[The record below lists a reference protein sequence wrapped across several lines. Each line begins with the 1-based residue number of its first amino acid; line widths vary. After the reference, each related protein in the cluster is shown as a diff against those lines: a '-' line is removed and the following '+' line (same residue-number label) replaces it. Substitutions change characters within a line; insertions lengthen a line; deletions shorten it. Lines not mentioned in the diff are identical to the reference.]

1 MSNEVRFGAWL
12 KQRRKMMGLTQAGL
26 AECVGCSVRTV
37 IQIELGE
44 RRPSKQIAEL
54 LAKCVNVP
62 SQEVSAFVEYARET
76 PGQTEAQTPPPWSSQ
91 PRSPNNL
98 PAPPTAFIGRE
109 RETAAAC
116 ALLRRAEVRLATMT
130 GGPGIG
136 KTRLSLRV
144 ASALT
149 GDPGFR
155 DGVFFVALAS
165 IRDPALV
172 ASTIARTL
180 KIQEAP
186 GQPLLDRLKEALRD
200 RRMLLLLDNFEHV
213 IPGAPVLA
221 ELLALAPGLKVLAT
235 SRALLHLYGEYEFPV
250 HSLAL
255 PDPGEPLQA
264 EGLARYEAVRL
275 FTERAIAAKLDFAIT
290 DENAALIAGICI
302 QLEGMPLAIE
312 LAAARIKDLAPQAI
326 SSRLHRKLDLLVGGP
341 QDLPARQ
348 QTLRAAIDW
357 SYDLL
362 DREEQAIFRSMS
374 VFVGGCTQEA
384 VRAVCLLKGE
394 HEVDLP
400 GSIASLVGKSLV
412 QQEAAGEDVRLRM
425 LEITR
430 EYAWERLAEIE
441 AEALHKRHAE
451 YYLSVAVAAEPRLK
465 GEQQITWLDRLEAE
479 HNNLRAAL
487 QWSLQHRE
495 VEITLRLGSALW
507 RFWLIR
513 GYLSEGRRW
522 LEEALASGGA
532 GVGVVPA
539 TVRANALNGAGN
551 LAYSA
556 GDYAAALAL
565 HEESLG
571 LRRELGDKQGM
582 AGALNNIA
590 VVWRDRGDYERAST
604 YFEMS
609 LELKRELGDKM
620 GIASSLN
627 NLGVVRQRQSNYDA
641 AQACYEESL
650 LIWREA
656 GEKYGIA
663 TALTN
668 LGVLQGFRGNYEAAR
683 SLHEESLLIRR
694 ELGDKLGISTSL
706 GNIATVVLAQGDY
719 AAARA
724 LHEENLAIRREQGD
738 DKPGMAHSLYDL
750 GFVLHRQGD
759 LKQAVLLIKESLS
772 IGRDLGNKQGIA
784 ECLAELAVVAVS
796 QAQAKKHKGQ
806 QRATLERA
814 ARLFGAAGAL
824 SEAIGFQLQ
833 RADRDS
839 FDRQAALA
847 CAQLGKPAW
856 DALRA
861 EGCAL
866 TMEQAVAYASRE
878 S

>member
-1 MSNEVRFGAWL
+1 MSEGIRFGAWL
-12 KQRRKMMGLTQAGL
+12 KQRRKTMGLTQAGL
-26 AECVGCSVRTV
+26 AECVGCSVRTI

-54 LAKCVNVP
+54 MARCINVP
-62 SQEVSAFVEYARET
+62 SREVPAFVEYARET
-76 PGQTEAQTPPPWSSQ
+76 PGQPEAQTPPPWSSQ
-91 PRSPNNL
+91 QRSPNNL

-116 ALLRRAEVRLATMT
+116 ALLRRAEVRLVTMT
-130 GGPGIG
+130 GAPGIG

-144 ASALT
+144 ASALIA
-149 GDPGFR
+149 DPAFR
-155 DGVFFVALAS
+155 DGVFFIALAS
-165 IRDPALV
+165 IRDPNLV

-186 GQPLLDRLKEALRD
+186 GQPLVERLKEALRD
-200 RRMLLLLDNFEHV
+200 KHMLLLLDNFEHV

-221 ELLALAPGLKVLAT
+221 KLLAAAPGLKVLAT

-255 PDPGEPLQA
+255 PDLQEPAQV
-264 EGLARYEAVRL
+264 ERLAQYEAVRL

-290 DENAALIAGICI
+290 GENAALIAGICI
-302 QLEGMPLAIE
+302 QLEGLPLAIE
-312 LAAARIKDLAPQAI
+312 LAAARTREFTPEAI
-326 SSRLHRKLDLLVGGP
+326 SSKLHKKLDLLVGGP

-362 DREEQAIFRSMS
+362 DEKEQAIFRRMS
-374 VFVGGCTQEA
+374 VFVGGCTREA
-384 VRAVCLLKGE
+384 VQAVCLLGSAPG
-394 HEVDLP
+394 VDLP
-400 GSIASLVGKSLV
+400 GSIASLLDKSLL

-430 EYAWERLAEIE
+430 EYATERLAESE
-441 AEALHKRHAE
+441 AEVVQKRHAE
-451 YYLSVAVAAEPRLK
+451 YYLSVAEAAEPQLK
-465 GEQQITWLDRLEAE
+465 GGQQIAWLDRLEAE

-487 QWSLQHRE
+487 QWSLQYGE
-495 VEITLRLGSALW
+495 VEVALRLGSALW

-522 LEEALASGGA
+522 LEEALALKAAGA
-532 GVGVVPA
+532 GAVPA

-565 HEESLG
+565 HEESLS

-590 VVWRDRGDYERAST
+590 VVWRDRGDYERASKH
-604 YFEMS
+604 FEES
-609 LELKRELGDKM
+609 LDLKRELGDKM

-641 AQACYEESL
+641 AQASYEESL

-668 LGVLQGFRGNYEAAR
+668 LGVLHGFRGNYEAAR
-683 SLHEESLLIRR
+683 SLHEESLAIRR
-694 ELGDKLGISTSL
+694 KLGDKLGIATSL
-706 GNIATVVLAQGDY
+706 ANIATVVLAQGDY
-719 AAARA
+719 ASARA
-724 LHEENLAIRREQGD
+724 LHEENLAIRREQG

-759 LKQAVLLIKESLS
+759 LKRAASLIKESLS
-772 IGRDLGNKQGIA
+772 IWRDLGNKQGIA
-784 ECLAELAVVAVS
+784 ECLAELAVIAVS
-796 QAQAKKHKGQ
+796 QAQEKKRKGQ
-806 QRATLERA
+806 QRATLGRA
-814 ARLFGAAGAL
+814 ARLFGAAEAI

-833 RADRDS
+833 RADRAS
-839 FDRQAALA
+839 FERNAALG
-847 CAQLGKPAW
+847 CTQLGQPSW
-856 DALRA
+856 DALQA
-861 EGCAL
+861 EGRAM
-866 TMEQAVAYASRE
+866 TIDHAVAYAST
-878 S
+878 

>member
-1 MSNEVRFGAWL
+1 MSNEIRFGAWL
-12 KQRRKMMGLTQAGL
+12 KQRRKMLGLTQAGL
-26 AECVGCSVRTV
+26 AECVGCSVRTI

-62 SQEVSAFVEYARET
+62 SQEVPAFVEYARET
-76 PGQTEAQTPPPWSSQ
+76 PGQPEAQTLPPWSS
-91 PRSPNNL
+91 PHRSPNNL

-116 ALLRRAEVRLATMT
+116 ALLRRAEVRLVTMT
-130 GGPGIG
+130 GPPGIG

-144 ASALT
+144 ASALV
-149 GDPGFR
+149 GDPTFR

-165 IRDPALV
+165 IRDPGLV
-172 ASTIARTL
+172 APTIARTL
-180 KIQEAP
+180 KIQESP
-186 GQPLLDRLKEALRD
+186 SQPLVERLKEALRD
-200 RRMLLLLDNFEHV
+200 KRMLLLLDNFEHV
-213 IPGAPVLA
+213 IPGATVLA
-221 ELLALAPGLKVLAT
+221 ELLTSAPGVKVLST

-255 PDPGEPLQA
+255 PDPAEPVQA
-264 EGLARYEAVRL
+264 EQLAQYEAVRL

-290 DENAALIAGICI
+290 NANAALIAGICI
-302 QLEGMPLAIE
+302 QLEGLPLAIE
-312 LAAARIKDLAPQAI
+312 LAAARIRDLTPQAI
-326 SSRLHRKLDLLVGGP
+326 SSRLHRKVDLLVGGP

-362 DREEQAIFRSMS
+362 VEQEQAIFRRMS

-384 VRAVCLLKGE
+384 VQAVCSLGSEL
-394 HEVDLP
+394 EVDLP
-400 GSIASLVGKSLV
+400 GSIASLIGKGLL

-430 EYAWERLAEIE
+430 EYAWERLAESE
-441 AEALHKRHAE
+441 AGAIQKRHAK
-451 YYLSVAVAAEPRLK
+451 YYLSVAEAAEPQLK
-465 GEQQITWLDRLEAE
+465 GGQQITWLDRLEIE
-479 HNNLRAAL
+479 HNNLRSAL
-487 QWSLQHRE
+487 QWSLKHE
-495 VEITLRLGSALW
+495 EMDVALRLGSALW

-522 LEEALASGGA
+522 LEEALAVGDG
-532 GVGVVPA
+532 GVGAVSA

-556 GDYAAALAL
+556 GDYAAAFAL
-565 HEESLG
+565 HEESLR

-590 VVWRDRGDYERAST
+590 VVWRDRVDYERASEH
-604 YFEMS
+604 FEES
-609 LELKRELGDKM
+609 LKLKRELGDKM

-627 NLGVVRQRQSNYDA
+627 NLGVARQRQSNYDA

-656 GEKYGIA
+656 GEKYGVA

-683 SLHEESLLIRR
+683 SLHEESLVIRR
-694 ELGDKLGISTSL
+694 ELGDKLGIATSL
-706 GNIATVVLAQGDY
+706 ANIATVVLAQGDY
-719 AAARA
+719 ASARA

-738 DKPGMAHSLYDL
+738 KPGMAHSFYDL

-759 LKQAVLLIKESLS
+759 LKQAASLIKDSLA
-772 IGRDLGNKQGIA
+772 IWKDLGNKQSVA
-784 ECLAELAVVAVS
+784 ECLAELAVIAVS
-796 QAQAKKHKGQ
+796 EAQTKKQRGQ
-806 QRATLERA
+806 QSATLERA
-814 ARLFGAAGAL
+814 ARLFGAAEAM

-833 RADRDS
+833 RADRDGFERNAS
-839 FDRQAALA
+839 LA
-847 CAQLGKPAW
+847 CAQLGQPTW
-856 DALRA
+856 EALQSEGRA
-861 EGCAL
+861 M
-866 TMEQAVAYASRE
+866 TMEQVVAYAST
-878 S
+878 

>member
-1 MSNEVRFGAWL
+1 MSNGIRFGAWL
-12 KQRRKMMGLTQAGL
+12 KQRRKTMGLTQAAL
-26 AECVGCSVRTV
+26 AECVGCSVRTI

-62 SQEVSAFVEYARET
+62 SQEVQAFVEYARET
-76 PGQTEAQTPPPWSSQ
+76 PGQPEAQTPPPWSSQ
-91 PRSPNNL
+91 HRGPNNL

-116 ALLRRAEVRLATMT
+116 ALLRRSEVRLVTMT
-130 GGPGIG
+130 GAPGIG
-136 KTRLSLRV
+136 KTRLSLQV

-149 GDPGFR
+149 VDPGFR

-165 IRDPALV
+165 IRDPGLV

-186 GQPLLDRLKEALRD
+186 GQPLVERLKEALRD
-200 RRMLLLLDNFEHV
+200 KHMLLLLDNFEHM

-221 ELLALAPGLKVLAT
+221 DLLASAPGLKVLAT

-250 HSLAL
+250 HSLTL
-255 PDPGEPLQA
+255 PDPHEPVQV
-264 EGLARYEAVRL
+264 ERLAQYEAVRL

-290 DENAALIAGICI
+290 GGNAALIAGICI
-302 QLEGMPLAIE
+302 QLEGLPLAIE
-312 LAAARIKDLAPQAI
+312 LAAARIRDLTPQAI
-326 SSRLHRKLDLLVGGP
+326 LSRLHRKLDLLVGGP

-362 DREEQAIFRSMS
+362 DREEQEIFRRMS
-374 VFVGGCTQEA
+374 VFVGSCTQEA
-384 VRAVCLLKGE
+384 VQAVCLLGSAL
-394 HEVDLP
+394 EVDLP
-400 GSIASLVGKSLV
+400 GSITSLVDKSLL
-412 QQEAAGEDVRLRM
+412 QQEPAGEDVRLRM

-430 EYAWERLAEIE
+430 EYAWERLAESE
-441 AEALHKRHAE
+441 AEAIQKRHAD
-451 YYLSVAVAAEPRLK
+451 YYLSVAEAAEPQLK
-465 GEQQITWLDRLEAE
+465 GVQQITWLDRLEAE

-487 QWSLQHRE
+487 QWSLQHAE
-495 VEITLRLGSALW
+495 VEVALRLGGALW

-522 LEEALASGGA
+522 LEEALALGEA
-532 GVGVVPA
+532 VVGVVPA
-539 TVRANALNGAGN
+539 AVRANALNGAGN

-565 HEESLG
+565 HEESLR

-590 VVWRDRGDYERAST
+590 VVWRDRGDYERASKH
-604 YFEMS
+604 FEKS
-609 LELKRELGDKM
+609 LKLKRELGDKM

-627 NLGVVRQRQSNYDA
+627 NLGVVRQRQSNYNA

-656 GEKYGIA
+656 GEKYGVA

-683 SLHEESLLIRR
+683 ALHEESLLIRR
-694 ELGDKLGISTSL
+694 ELGDKLGIATSL
-706 GNIATVVLAQGDY
+706 ANIATIVLAQGDY
-719 AAARA
+719 ASARA

-738 DKPGMAHSLYDL
+738 KPGMAHSFYDL
-750 GFVLHRQGD
+750 GFVLHRQGH
-759 LKQAVLLIKESLS
+759 LKQAALLIKQSLVVW
-772 IGRDLGNKQGIA
+772 GDLGNKQSIA
-784 ECLAELAVVAVS
+784 ECLAQLAVIAVA

-806 QRATLERA
+806 QKATLERA
-814 ARLFGAAGAL
+814 ARLFGAAEAI

-839 FDRQAALA
+839 FDRNAALA
-847 CAQLGKPAW
+847 CTQLGQPTW
-856 DALRA
+856 DALQA
-861 EGCAL
+861 EGRAM
-866 TMEQAVAYASRE
+866 TMEQAVTYVST
-878 S
+878 

>member
-1 MSNEVRFGAWL
+1 MGDGMRFGAWL
-12 KQRRKMMGLTQAGL
+12 KQRRKVMGLTQAGL

-62 SQEVSAFVEYARET
+62 SQEVPAFVEYARET
-76 PGQTEAQTPPPWSSQ
+76 PGQADAQTPMPWSSQ
-91 PRSPNNL
+91 QRSPNNL

-116 ALLRRAEVRLATMT
+116 ALLRRAEVRLVTMT
-130 GGPGIG
+130 GAPGIG
-136 KTRLSLRV
+136 KTRLSLQV

-149 GDPGFR
+149 GDPDFR

-165 IRDPALV
+165 IRDPGLV

-180 KIQEAP
+180 KVQEAP
-186 GQPLLDRLKEALRD
+186 GQPLLERLKEALRD

-221 ELLALAPGLKVLAT
+221 DLLVSAPGLKVLAT

-250 HSLAL
+250 HSLTL

-264 EGLARYEAVRL
+264 ERLAQYEAVRL
-275 FTERAIAAKLDFAIT
+275 FTERAVAAKFDFAIT

-302 QLEGMPLAIE
+302 QLEGLPLAIE
-312 LAAARIKDLAPQAI
+312 LAAARTRDLTPQAI
-326 SSRLHRKLDLLVGGP
+326 ASRLHSKLDLLVGGP

-362 DREEQAIFRSMS
+362 NGREQAIFRRMS
-374 VFVGGCTQEA
+374 VFVGGCKQEA
-384 VRAVCLLKGE
+384 VQAVCLLE
-394 HEVDLP
+394 SELEVDLP
-400 GSIASLVGKSLV
+400 GSIASLVDKSLL
-412 QQEAAGEDVRLRM
+412 QQEPAGEDMRLRM

-430 EYAWERLAEIE
+430 EYAWERLAGSESREIQ
-441 AEALHKRHAE
+441 KRHTE
-451 YYLSVAVAAEPRLK
+451 YYLSVAEAAEPQLK
-465 GEQQITWLDRLEAE
+465 GGQQITWLERLEAE

-487 QWSLQHRE
+487 RWSLQHGE
-495 VEITLRLGSALW
+495 VEIALRLGSALW

-513 GYLSEGRRW
+513 GYLSEGREW
-522 LEEALASGGA
+522 LEEALALGKDSTGA
-532 GVGVVPA
+532 VPA

-556 GDYAAALAL
+556 GDYAAALVL
-565 HEESLG
+565 HEESLR

-604 YFEMS
+604 YFEES
-609 LELKRELGDKM
+609 LSLKRELGDKM

-641 AQACYEESL
+641 AQACCEESL
-650 LIWREA
+650 LIWRES

-668 LGVLQGFRGNYEAAR
+668 LGILQGYRGNYEAAR
-683 SLHEESLLIRR
+683 SLHEESLLMRR
-694 ELGDKLGISTSL
+694 DLGDKLGISTSL
-706 GNIATVVLAQGDY
+706 GNIATVVVAQGDY
-719 AAARA
+719 VTARS
-724 LHEENLAIRREQGD
+724 LHEENLAIRREHG
-738 DKPGMAHSLYDL
+738 DKPGMAHSFYDL
-750 GFVLHRQGD
+750 GFVMHRQGD
-759 LKQAVLLIKESLS
+759 LKQAAWLIKESLS
-772 IGRDLGNKQGIA
+772 IWRDLGNKQGIA
-784 ECLAELAVVAVS
+784 ECLAEMAVIAVS
-796 QAQAKKHKGQ
+796 MAQAKKHKGQ

-814 ARLFGAAGAL
+814 ARLIGAAEAL

-833 RADRDS
+833 RADRDG
-839 FDRQAALA
+839 FDHKAALA
-847 CAQLGKPAW
+847 CAQLGQPTW
-856 DALRA
+856 EALRA
-861 EGCAL
+861 EGRAL
-866 TMEQAVAYASRE
+866 TMEQAVALASRE